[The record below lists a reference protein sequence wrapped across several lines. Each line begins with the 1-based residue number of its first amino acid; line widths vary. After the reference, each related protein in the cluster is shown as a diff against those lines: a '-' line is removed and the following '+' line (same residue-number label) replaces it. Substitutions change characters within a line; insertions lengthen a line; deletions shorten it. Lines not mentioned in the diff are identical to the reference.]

1 VVGRDCRV
9 ATLLHFSGKYPDK
22 SGDIREQVSIEI
34 INKK

>member
-1 VVGRDCRV
+1 VFGRDCRV
-9 ATLLHFSGKYPDK
+9 ATLLHFSGKCTDK